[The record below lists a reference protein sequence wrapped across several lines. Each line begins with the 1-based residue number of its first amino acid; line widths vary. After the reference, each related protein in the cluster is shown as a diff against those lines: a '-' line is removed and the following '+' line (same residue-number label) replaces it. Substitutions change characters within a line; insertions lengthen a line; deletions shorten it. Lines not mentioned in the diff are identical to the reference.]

1 MNQVQGNETVKLQ
14 YTGKLN
20 DGQVFDSSV
29 EREPFKV
36 KLGEGRLIPAFEK
49 GSVDMKVNEKKVI
62 IIPREEAYYI
72 HASPQ

>member
-29 EREPFKV
+29 ERE
-36 KLGEGRLIPAFEK
+36 LLR
-49 GSVDMKVNEKKVI
+49 
-62 IIPREEAYYI
+62 
-72 HASPQ
+72 